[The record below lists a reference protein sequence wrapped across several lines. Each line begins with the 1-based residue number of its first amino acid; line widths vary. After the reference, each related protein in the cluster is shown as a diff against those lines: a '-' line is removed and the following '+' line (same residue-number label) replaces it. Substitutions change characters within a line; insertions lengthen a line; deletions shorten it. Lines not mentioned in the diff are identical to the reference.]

1 MRISHETIY
10 RSLFV
15 QARGVLKRE
24 LLRHLRSRRVMRRAR
39 TSTTAE
45 QSRGRI
51 IDAVSIRERP
61 AEVEDRAV
69 PGHWEGDLL
78 SGSNNSHIA
87 TLVERQTRFT
97 KLVKVAGKDAAS
109 VATALSKQVR
119 TLPRELRRT
128 LTWDRG
134 PEMAQHKKFSFATKV
149 DVYFCDPSSP
159 WQRGTNENTIV
170 F

>member
-1 MRISHETIY
+1 MRCRFGSVPPKSRTAP
-10 RSLFV
+10 SL
-15 QARGVLKRE
+15 AIG
-24 LLRHLRSRRVMRRAR
+24 RA
-39 TSTTAE
+39 TFSA
-45 QSRGRI
+45 
-51 IDAVSIRERP
+51 AL
-61 AEVEDRAV
+61 
-69 PGHWEGDLL
+69 H
-78 SGSNNSHIA
+78 NSHIA